1 MAISYQDEYE
11 RQKSKAE
18 ALEGAVKNGVRR
30 DNEKNRE
37 LVQLRARVKEL
48 EESGCEGC
56 AGCTCEVPRNV
67 DSEIHD
73 APMGE
78 ANGCTCSG
86 ECTCYE

>member
-11 RQKSKAE
+11 RQKAKAE

-48 EESGCEGC
+48 EKQLEDRADNPCCGGGNCQSG
-56 AGCTCEVPRNV
+56 
-67 DSEIHD
+67 
-73 APMGE
+73 
-78 ANGCTCSG
+78 
-86 ECTCYE
+86 